1 MTIEGDVA
9 DHLEIRNLLARYCL
23 HLDLL
28 EVDEWI
34 GLFTED
40 CAYRVY
46 GKVWKGHAGIR
57 RIAEGAPKG
66 LHLGGVTE
74 IVSITPSDGSGG
86 EGDEAA
92 TRHNLLFLED
102 GSTELRRVVYEDR
115 IVRQDGMWRFAER
128 DVRFLTAEGISDR
141 PER

>member
-1 MTIEGDVA
+1 MTIEGDIQ
-9 DHLEIRNLLARYCL
+9 DHLEIRNLLAKYCL

-40 CAYRVY
+40 CTYRVY
-46 GKVWKGHAGIR
+46 GKAWEGHAGIR

-74 IVSITPSDGSGG
+74 IVSIA
-86 EGDEAA
+86 GDSAV
-92 TRHNLLFLED
+92 TRHNLLFLEN
-102 GSTELRRVVYEDR
+102 GSTELRRALYVDQL
-115 IVRQDGMWRFAER
+115 VRVDGSWKFAER
-128 DVRFLTAEGISDR
+128 HVRFLTADGIADR

>member
-1 MTIEGDVA
+1 VTIEGEVA

-23 HLDLL
+23 HLDFL

-34 GLFTED
+34 ALFTED
-40 CAYRVY
+40 CTYRVY
-46 GKVWKGHAGIR
+46 GKVWEGHAGIR

-74 IVSITPSDGSGG
+74 IALIDG
-86 EGDEAA
+86 DRAI
-92 TRHNLLFLED
+92 TRHNLLFLEN
-102 GSTELRRVVYEDR
+102 GSTELRRALYEDKL
-115 IVRQDGMWRFAER
+115 VRQDGSWKFAER
-128 DVRFLTAEGISDR
+128 HVRFLTADGISDR

>member
-9 DHLEIRNLLARYCL
+9 DHQEIRNLLAKYCL

-28 EVDEWI
+28 EVEEWI

-40 CAYRVY
+40 CTYRVY
-46 GKVWKGHAGIR
+46 GKVWEGHDGIR
-57 RIAEGAPKG
+57 RIAVGAPKG

-74 IVSITPSDGSGG
+74 IVSITPSGESDGT
-86 EGDEAA
+86 GDRAV

-102 GSTELRRVVYEDR
+102 GSPELRRCLYEDEL
-115 IVRQDGMWRFAER
+115 VRQDGSWRFAQR
-128 DVRFLTAEGISDR
+128 HVRFLTADGISDR